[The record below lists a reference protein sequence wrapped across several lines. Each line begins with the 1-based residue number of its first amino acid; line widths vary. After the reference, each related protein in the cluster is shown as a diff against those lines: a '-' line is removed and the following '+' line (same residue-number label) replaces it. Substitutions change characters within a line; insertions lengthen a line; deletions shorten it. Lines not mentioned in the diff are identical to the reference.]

1 MPLLMFVRFRQKGR
15 RLQPSLM
22 QTRRVSGKICNE
34 HIASLGSVGADVS
47 VRERL
52 AFWAKL
58 PERLA
63 RLGNRVHPNEHGKI
77 YGALHARIPM
87 VTADEQRAVQ
97 EANAEGDE
105 RFWDAM
111 RDIGASSLEGH
122 KALIARAEAV
132 IAKEGPRVAEAA
144 EKVEAAKSR
153 LEKLRRGEDVAGGL
167 GKPFDV
173 ERALKAAGFTERD
186 QRRCELLASLTE
198 AEMKQASAKTGAEVV
213 DAADRA
219 AEREARRIIR
229 ARREAE
235 RLRLSDDERA
245 VLRIMERDLRRTLNE
260 QEEHLALEQA
270 RSLGMV

>member
-1 MPLLMFVRFRQKGR
+1 
-15 RLQPSLM
+15 M
-22 QTRRVSGKICNE
+22 QTRRVSGKMQSE
-34 HIASLGSVGADVS
+34 HIASLGSVDAEVS

-63 RLGNRVHPNEHGKI
+63 RLANRVGHDDQAKV
-77 YGALHARIPM
+77 YAALHSRIPM
-87 VTADEQRAVQ
+87 VTPDEQRAIQ
-97 EANAEGDE
+97 EKNAEDGE

-111 RDIGASSLEGH
+111 LDIGASSVEGH

-153 LEKLRRGEDVAGGL
+153 LEKLKRGEDVAGGL
-167 GKPFDV
+167 GKPFEV
-173 ERALKAAGFTERD
+173 RAALKAEGFTERD
-186 QRRCELLASLTE
+186 LRRMWLLASLTE
-198 AEMKQASAKTGAEVV
+198 VEMKQASAKVGAEVV

-219 AEREARRIIR
+219 IEREARRIIR

-235 RLRLSDDERA
+235 RLRLTDDERA
-245 VLRIMERDLRRTLNE
+245 ALRIMERDLRRPLTE
-260 QEEHLALEQA
+260 QEEPSSA
-270 RSLGMV
+270 